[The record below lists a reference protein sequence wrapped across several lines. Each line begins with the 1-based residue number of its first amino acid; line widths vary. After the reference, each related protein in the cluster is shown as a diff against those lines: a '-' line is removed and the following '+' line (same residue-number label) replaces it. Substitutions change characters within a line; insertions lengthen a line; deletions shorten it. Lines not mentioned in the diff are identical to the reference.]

1 MSIDTVQCGGINFGD
16 QEKENE
22 EKKKTLN
29 FTTKGSGTFF

>member
-1 MSIDTVQCGGINFGD
+1 MSIDSVQCGGIDFGD

-22 EKKKTLN
+22 EKKTLN